1 MERAW
6 PCDLDCC
13 KFCEKPTDEVEYKS
27 RGLCVTC
34 FKRVQYKG
42 NLRDYCRYPEDS
54 IRPYE
59 SRSTVSGDLA
69 ELVYC
74 VRNVGVG
81 EVAKC
86 LCVGDEDVREW
97 LNSCIP
103 IQYKERLIAMKKAI
117 VEEVYEF
124 EYPKCEINPW
134 EHIGDDFYGVSF

>member
-1 MERAW
+1 
-6 PCDLDCC
+6 
-13 KFCEKPTDEVEYKS
+13 
-27 RGLCVTC
+27 
-34 FKRVQYKG
+34 
-42 NLRDYCRYPEDS
+42 
-54 IRPYE
+54 
-59 SRSTVSGDLA
+59 VSGDLA

-81 EVAKC
+81 EVANC